1 MRKFTLFILAALLV
15 TLGVKAQLLS
25 DQANGYFDFAAKVNM
40 TEITSEAELAALLQ
54 EENPRIVIQHAHVA
68 GETYQHTP
76 YYLSVDSKTE
86 EGMMYHK
93 VAMHAAC
100 TGLSVFKLA
109 ATDTEGYYTLQA
121 DHEKCYAD
129 ENGNH
134 YDCFLPRPVRGTMTD
149 ITTTRDEAYR
159 GAYKFTWED
168 GKGFYITVGNCCL
181 YVTIAQNSAPD
192 VDLQATDLGVS
203 NKDHCAYFKVYKVD
217 STEGLIGYVE
227 NASVTLVGPNGN
239 TFTGTH
245 SGWSDMYDFQTEIG
259 TTIQNVTYDETTN
272 HLSGTVTFP
281 FPVSGDYVKN
291 PVSIKFKNFE
301 AGCWR
306 AGDTGVSCDKY
317 TEGTED
323 ALHTWYIYPEYQNGR
338 FLYRLYNKG
347 KGAYLKASSDNS
359 DVFTKEKSE
368 AVQFRMDKPQ
378 SSASF
383 RFIVPGE
390 TTLYAYYHSQ
400 NGLILTN
407 STYPYNA
414 VCTISPVTSGSEDI
428 LELTTD
434 LSNPVWYM
442 IKNVRS
448 GAYATYASKNAN
460 DAPLQMHLTEAS
472 QPVSAQLF
480 YFTGELS
487 EDGSEARV
495 YIFNHST
502 SYKCAGLGDAAWNAT
517 GIEWGI
523 SASANTDNG
532 GGLAIYKYENKD
544 NHGSNNGS
552 SWNNAGGNGQKIGW
566 WNSND
571 VGSTWV
577 LEKVTNV
584 ESRFKGTANL
594 ASAAPQNDTW
604 AEGTKWFLLRKDH
617 NLYVSSKDDYLTN
630 GALAFKSNWRP
641 KELSGYWAFVGND
654 TDGYQIYNAA
664 EGPGKILNMT
674 ITADDN
680 TSTGQARATLVPIA
694 QATGHTRFDV
704 RFKEE
709 GDEWYLKVH
718 GTDRYVNDRDGYVA
732 IWNTSAAY
740 GNNGSRFEFMP
751 APVDADELQAAV
763 AAAKAK
769 AKQDVTNA
777 IPTYNQKVEDY
788 KTAGVPENS
797 KWIADLTTAITNAQQ
812 LATSSTATFAELYG
826 YESVL
831 EPSISNL
838 DKYVA
843 GHAVYVN
850 YDKKAYYRLKHQNSG
865 RYMTEVTAGSV
876 GGLQIKDLNK
886 EAKNQWFSFVHDDAT
901 SGEFFIKAYAGG
913 QINTGTGTYGWD
925 MNTQNA
931 GVSFIIE
938 HVSDDDYKILK
949 ETGYYTAPN
958 KNATADGEIIYSNHP
973 DRADV
978 VWVLERVTEEELV
991 GSAEELLNATGTGV
1005 GYPNAEARAELQAVI
1020 DAVKADNSKE
1030 NEVAAAEN
1038 AFKTTTKVNMPES
1051 GKAYVIRNIHPNG
1064 NKYMLSSA
1072 YTNAYLPKATDN
1084 AKDNAANIFVCRVV
1098 DGGYVFVNLDH
1109 GQYMLY
1115 YGISTT
1121 APYDPDGD
1129 SDGFS
1134 VDFSDKN
1141 VLKLNPHGATLF
1153 GSLSIAGKRN
1163 STDNYGGYATM
1174 TISTAGNMNAN
1185 AGENNPAFTDSY
1197 SSLFIFEEVPHTF
1210 NQVSLA
1216 TIESTDKLLTGSDLE
1231 GKTISTFSAP
1241 YPTDLPDGV
1250 TAYYA
1255 TEAEEAGQLI
1265 LKPVDG
1271 AAIPGKQGVVLI
1283 GNPNTAKITMLP
1295 AIKTVATISD
1305 NVFAHSADGPV
1316 TMGANDY
1323 ILSKTSDYGIGLYKA
1338 SQSSTLKQGKA
1349 YLTFTGSG
1357 ANSFVLNF
1365 SGVTT
1370 DIEGVPTVAPSQQV
1384 IYDLSGRRVN
1394 AVTKGGIYIV
1404 NGKKMIIK

>member
-1 MRKFTLFILAALLV
+1 MRKFTLFFAALLV

-25 DQANGYFDFAAKVNM
+25 DQVDGYFDFAAKVNM

-54 EENPRIVIQHAHVA
+54 EENPRIVIQHAHVD
-68 GETYQHTP
+68 GEAYEHTP

-86 EGMMYHK
+86 EGAQYHK

-109 ATDTEGYYTLQA
+109 AADTQGCYTLQA
-121 DHEKCYAD
+121 DHEKCHKD
-129 ENGNH
+129 DNGNH
-134 YDCFLPRPVRGTMTD
+134 YDCFLPRPSSGTMTN
-149 ITTTRDEAYR
+149 ITTTRLEQYI
-159 GAYKFTWED
+159 GAYKFAWED
-168 GKGFYITVGNCCL
+168 GKGFYITVENFCL
-181 YVTIAQNSAPD
+181 YVTIAQNSAPN
-192 VDLQATDLGVS
+192 VYLQGTDYGIS
-203 NKDHCAYFKVYKVD
+203 NKDRCAYFKVYKVN

-227 NASVTLVGPNGN
+227 NASVSLVGPNGN

-245 SGWSDMYDFQTEIG
+245 SGWSDMYDFQSEVG
-259 TTIQNVTYDETTN
+259 ATIQNVTYDATTN

-291 PVSIKFKNFE
+291 PVLIKFKNYG
-301 AGCWR
+301 AGYWK
-306 AGDTGVSCDKY
+306 AGDTGVSCDTY

-323 ALHTWYIYPEYQNGR
+323 ALHTWYIYPEYQNGY
-338 FLYRLYNKG
+338 FVYRLYNKG

-359 DVFTKEKSE
+359 DVFTNEESE

-383 RFIVPGE
+383 RFIVPGD
-390 TTLYAYYHSQ
+390 TKLYAYYSTQ
-400 NGLILTN
+400 NGWTL
-407 STYPYNA
+407 STSSFAYGQ
-414 VCTISPVTSGSEDI
+414 VCTISAVAPGLGDI

-434 LSNPVWYM
+434 QSNPVWYM

-448 GAYATYASKNAN
+448 GAYATYASKNKG
-460 DAPLQMHLTEAS
+460 DEPLQMHLTEAS

-487 EDGSEARV
+487 EDGSEAKVR
-495 YIFNHST
+495 IFNHST
-502 SYKCAGLGDAAWNAT
+502 SYQCAGLGDGAWNAT

-532 GGLAIYKYENKD
+532 GGLAIYKYENKE
-544 NHGSNNGS
+544 NHGTTTGS
-552 SWNNAGGNGQKIGW
+552 SWNNASGGGQKIGW
-566 WNSND
+566 WKSND

-577 LEKVTNV
+577 LEKVPNV
-584 ESRFKGTANL
+584 ESRFKGTENL

-617 NLYVSSKDDYLTN
+617 NLYVSTKDDYLKD
-630 GALAFKSNWRP
+630 GALAFKSNLRP
-641 KELSGYWAFVGND
+641 KELSGYWTFVGNE

-664 EGPGKILNMT
+664 EGPGKILN
-674 ITADDN
+674 ITGEDGN
-680 TSTGQARATLVPIA
+680 ARATLVPIA
-694 QATGHTRFDV
+694 QATGYTRFDV
-704 RFKEE
+704 RFMESKE
-709 GDEWYLKVH
+709 GKIVDEWYLKVH
-718 GTDRYVNDRDGYVA
+718 GTDKYVNDRDGYFA
-732 IWNTSAAY
+732 FWNTSSAY
-740 GNNGSRFEFMP
+740 GNNGSRFEIMP
-751 APVDADELQAAV
+751 APMDADALQAAV
-763 AAAKAK
+763 AAAKEK
-769 AKQDVTNA
+769 AKQDITNY
-777 IPTYNQKVEDY
+777 IQKVEEY

-797 KWIADLTTAITNAQQ
+797 KWMTDLSAAIANAQP

-826 YESVL
+826 CMPSL
-831 EPSISNL
+831 ERSISNL

-865 RYMTEVTAGSV
+865 RYMTEVTAGSN
-876 GGLQIKDLNK
+876 GGLQIKDLNQD
-886 EAKNQWFSFVHDDAT
+886 AKNQWFSFVHDDAT

-913 QINTGTGTYGWD
+913 QIYTEPAGSWH
-925 MNTQNA
+925 MKTQDS

-938 HVSDDDYKILK
+938 QVSADEYKILK

-958 KNATADGEIIYSNHP
+958 ENATADGEIIYSNHNKP
-973 DRADV
+973 ARTDL
-978 VWVLERVTEEELV
+978 VWVLELVTEEELV

-1005 GYPNAEARAELQAVI
+1005 GYPTAEARAELQAVI

-1038 AFKTTTKVNMPES
+1038 AFKTTTNVNMPES
-1051 GKAYVIRNIHPNG
+1051 GKAYVIRNVHPDG
-1064 NKYMLSSA
+1064 TKYMLSSA
-1072 YTNAYLPKATDN
+1072 YTDAYLPAATDD
-1084 AKDNAANIFVCRVV
+1084 AKDDAANIFVCRVV
-1098 DGGYVFVNLDH
+1098 DGGYVFVNLKH
-1109 GQYMLY
+1109 GQYMLFH
-1115 YGISTT
+1115 GINATN
-1121 APYDPDGD
+1121 PYE
-1129 SDGFS
+1129 SDGFIEAYS
-1134 VDFSDKN
+1134 ENN
-1141 VLKLNPHGATLF
+1141 VLKLNSHHATLD
-1153 GSLSIAGKRN
+1153 GALSIAGKRN
-1163 STDNYGGYATM
+1163 RPDDGHNGYATM
-1174 TISTAGNMNAN
+1174 TISPEGNMNAN
-1185 AGENNPAFTDSY
+1185 SGENSVLYSSEF
-1197 SSLFIFEEVPHTF
+1197 SSLFVFEEVPHTF

-1216 TIESTDKLLTGSDLE
+1216 TIKSTDTLLTGSELVD
-1231 GKTISTFSAP
+1231 KTISTFSAP
-1241 YPTDLPDGV
+1241 YPTDLPDNV

-1255 TEAEEAGQLI
+1255 AEAEEAGQLI

-1295 AIKTVATISD
+1295 AIKTVATIEG

-1316 TMGANDY
+1316 TMGDNAY
-1323 ILSKTSDYGIGLYKA
+1323 ILANGGQGIGIYKA
-1338 SQSSTLKQGKA
+1338 TAGSTLKQGKA
-1349 YLTFTGSG
+1349 YLNFTGSS

-1370 DIEGVPTVAPSQQV
+1370 DIEGAPTVAPSQQV